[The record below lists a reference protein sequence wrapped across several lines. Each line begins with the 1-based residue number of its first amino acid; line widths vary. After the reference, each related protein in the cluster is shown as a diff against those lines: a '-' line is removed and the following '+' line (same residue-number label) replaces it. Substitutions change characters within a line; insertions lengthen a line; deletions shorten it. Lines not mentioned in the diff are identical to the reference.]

1 MEGLT
6 HLKSWSPVRHVD
18 RAAADHLV
26 PLPDELRGSVGAK
39 CESLDHVGLQGEV
52 VGGKGC
58 WSRKG
63 KVYVH
68 FSLQPYVIKGYSLI
82 EPELPGLPRHA

>member
-63 KVYVH
+63 ESVRTL
-68 FSLQPYVIKGYSLI
+68 SALI